1 MTSQMFVDAAA
12 FSASSVVF
20 NPPKLNKAGGKNVTL
35 TNKDTRKQLA
45 LSTPLMLTW
54 GMNEFRDE
62 ATGKVSYDL
71 SLQFPSDGY
80 PNPEASDFLEKLV
93 EMERMCKAE
102 ATKKAKDWFNKPT
115 MSPEV
120 VDALWTP
127 MLRYKKDPA
136 TGMPDT
142 SSAPT
147 LRVKI
152 PFWEDS
158 WKIELYDTE
167 GGRLYPGTGVT
178 PMQLIPKLTNLALII
193 QSGGIWFANGKFGT
207 TWRLVQG
214 VVKPRASLF
223 GSCHIK
229 LNTDQKKTLEAQA
242 DREDEEESAEFE
254 QTVVVDSDDEGDAG
268 EPSFPEA
275 TEPAPAAPEP
285 VKKKKRVVKKLNT
298 D

>member
-1 MTSQMFVDAAA
+1 MSSSMFVAASA
-12 FSASSVVF
+12 FNPASVVF
-20 NPPKLNKAGGKNVTL
+20 NTPKLNKAGGKNVTL
-35 TNKDTRKQLA
+35 TNSDTRKQLA
-45 LSTPLMLTW
+45 IATPLMLTW

-71 SLQFPSDGY
+71 SLQFPSPNY
-80 PNPEASDFLEKLV
+80 PNPEADAFLEKLKV
-93 EMERMCKAE
+93 MEKACKDE
-102 ATKKAKDWFNKPT
+102 ATAKAKDWFNKPT
-115 MSPEV
+115 MSSEV

-142 SSAPT
+142 TSAPT

-152 PFWEDS
+152 PFWDDA

-167 GGRLYPGTGVT
+167 SRRLYPGGELT

-214 VVKPRASLF
+214 VCL
-223 GSCHIK
+223 
-229 LNTDQKKTLEAQA
+229 
-242 DREDEEESAEFE
+242 
-254 QTVVVDSDDEGDAG
+254 
-268 EPSFPEA
+268 
-275 TEPAPAAPEP
+275 
-285 VKKKKRVVKKLNT
+285 RV
-298 D
+298 